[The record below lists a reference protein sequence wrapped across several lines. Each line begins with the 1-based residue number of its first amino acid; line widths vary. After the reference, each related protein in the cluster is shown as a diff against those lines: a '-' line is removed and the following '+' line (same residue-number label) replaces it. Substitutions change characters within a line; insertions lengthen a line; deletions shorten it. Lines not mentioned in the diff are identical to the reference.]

1 MPPARA
7 ESLSRGWPRRTERPV
22 PRFDKYWAWVE
33 AYVQSSLAA
42 AWLRGYAGSCLGFD
56 RSPKRTVS
64 VCQSR
69 GEWVDVARRL
79 GVDGA
84 DPTSAGRLAP
94 VAGRC
99 R

>member
-1 MPPARA
+1 M
-7 ESLSRGWPRRTERPV
+7 

-33 AYVQSSLAA
+33 AYVQSSIEA
-42 AWLRGYAGSCLGFD
+42 AWLRGYASSYLGFD
-56 RSPKRTVS
+56 RSPKRAVS

-79 GVDGA
+79 GVNGA
-84 DPTSAGRLAP
+84 DSTSAGGLP
-94 VAGRC
+94 LVAGRC